1 MKMRVSCNPAG
12 PSGVRRWYV
21 WKRTSGGPR
30 KERLTSCL
38 RRLERENNHIARAAV
53 LAEAVKKGFKV

>member
-1 MKMRVSCNPAG
+1 MKVRVSCNAAG

-21 WKRTSGGPR
+21 WKPTSDGPR

-38 RRLERENNHIARAAV
+38 RRLERENNHRAAAAV
-53 LAEAVKKGFKV
+53 LAEAVKKGFRV